1 MLTLFVAGC
10 KYKKGDMYTTSWH
23 NDSLTYIIL
32 DKGKGENIVS
42 KAFKLKLQ
50 HETKENDCR
59 IEFVS
64 DSATLCTGKGVLL
77 FNTVLPDIENDM
89 LTKGYFGTFTTRQH
103 VIYLLVSYTDFER
116 LFRKKERV
124 GKKQQY

>member
-1 MLTLFVAGC
+1 
-10 KYKKGDMYTTSWH
+10 MYTTSWH

-89 LTKGYFGTFTTRQH
+89 LTKGYFGAFTTRQH

-116 LFRKKERV
+116 LFQKKERV